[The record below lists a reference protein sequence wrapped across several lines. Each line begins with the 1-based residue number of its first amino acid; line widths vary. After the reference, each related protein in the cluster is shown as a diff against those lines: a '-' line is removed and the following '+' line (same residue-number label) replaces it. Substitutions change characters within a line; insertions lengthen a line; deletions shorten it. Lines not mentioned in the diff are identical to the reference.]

1 MISPQHTSLAS
12 LRQLYQDCQPMSSSK
27 MVTPPLDG
35 PATISAEQWVAR
47 QMGMPPR
54 ASEEVSPMD
63 RAEVSSAVYGILR
76 DNMPP
81 SLEATTSHDDL
92 ALIADSIENRLHQT
106 APSPRAYKSL
116 ATLEMRLTALA
127 TAVLL
132 HSNHNAGTSDACVNL
147 AAAAR
152 RSLPHCATVLVSYEK
167 RSLEQTRQS
176 RAAER
181 AAAYVQRLDAVDRR
195 ALEYPSLFAG
205 RSSFAQRR
213 RSDASHDTL
222 VSRMVEEWQAQRVG
236 TAGGTAAEVFCRLAS
251 SDGAKE
257 DEKKEDNE
265 AAKEDEKEDKEA
277 KKEALENSKK
287 VQACSTSA

>member
-1 MISPQHTSLAS
+1 
-12 LRQLYQDCQPMSSSK
+12 MSSIYHHCS
-27 MVTPPLDG
+27 
-35 PATISAEQWVAR
+35 
-47 QMGMPPR
+47 
-54 ASEEVSPMD
+54 
-63 RAEVSSAVYGILR
+63 YGILR

-132 HSNHNAGTSDACVNL
+132 HSNQGSGNSTTCVNL

-195 ALEYPSLFAG
+195 ALEYPSLLAS

-213 RSDASHDTL
+213 KSDASHDTL
-222 VSRMVEEWQAQRVG
+222 VSRMMEEWQAQREGTVG
-236 TAGGTAAEVFCRLAS
+236 GAAEEGPTEAPIFCRLAS
-251 SDGAKE
+251 ADGAKE
-257 DEKKEDNE
+257 DEKKEGEE
-265 AAKEDEKEDKEA
+265 AAKEDEKEDKEDS
-277 KKEALENSKK
+277 KE
-287 VQACSTSA
+287 VQACSTCA